1 MKVRYTAHKSA
12 QSFLVAAACALW
24 LGGCGT
30 PVGDVLGFERSSTT
44 GPDEFAV
51 VTRAPLTL
59 PPDYGLRPP
68 SENAEDL
75 NQTSPRSSARSAILG
90 EKLSAREQQ
99 RLAQARIQ
107 QGQSPSEVALL
118 SEANALNSDPAVR
131 ALLEEESDAIAQES
145 DTFVNQIMFWKE
157 IGEPGATVDATEEA
171 RRLQENANLGLPVTE
186 GETPTIMRES
196 EAPLIKW
203 PF

>member
-1 MKVRYTAHKSA
+1 MNQTLYRPLLASA
-12 QSFLVAAACALW
+12 LCALW
-24 LGGCGT
+24 LSGCGT
-30 PVGDVLGFERSSTT
+30 PVGDVLGFERSDET
-44 GPDEFAV
+44 GPDEFSV

-59 PPDYGLRPP
+59 PPDFGLRPP
-68 SENAEDL
+68 SESGEDATR
-75 NQTSPRSSARSAILG
+75 TSARSSARSAILG

-131 ALLEEESDAIAQES
+131 SILEEESDAIAQES
-145 DTFVNQIMFWKE
+145 DTFVNQIIFWKE
-157 IGEPGATVDATEEA
+157 LGQPGAVVDATEEA